1 MEEGTFINDSV
12 ISSPFS
18 PSAASF
24 ALKLHLPGRQWGVIV
39 VSRPYAIV
47 ITGAIACP
55 LHAGG
60 QRLYYR
66 SYKAEAAG
74 HKALVTLVFHHG
86 YVGATAGSMTK
97 VRDKEMAE
105 RPSSRFYEWPD
116 LMLEH
121 CIHREVS
128 IVKPLS
134 TSCSQ
139 KFSAMQITGH
149 CRKGASV
156 YSRLMPTAL
165 ANQSLLSQHTC
176 ARMC

>member
-1 MEEGTFINDSV
+1 M
-12 ISSPFS
+12 
-18 PSAASF
+18 
-24 ALKLHLPGRQWGVIV
+24 LHLPGRQWGVIV

-86 YVGATAGSMTK
+86 YGCYCGFY
-97 VRDKEMAE
+97 DKGKGQ
-105 RPSSRFYEWPD
+105 RNGGKTFKQVYEWPD

-139 KFSAMQITGH
+139 KFSATQITGH
-149 CRKGASV
+149 CRRGASV